1 MKCFASEEAILRE
14 FGVVQTSVK
23 SKTGGLNIYNE
34 ALSVP
39 YLCSLKHDQCLEKL
53 SSTKYSYLK
62 DHDLAVF
69 YISEYSEKSIK
80 IFITKF
86 LL

>member
-53 SSTKYSYLK
+53 SSTK
-62 DHDLAVF
+62 
-69 YISEYSEKSIK
+69 
-80 IFITKF
+80 IFLF
-86 LL
+86 EGP